1 VSAPHSSRR
10 LWRAVASATALGLA
24 GTALSVVAAPA
35 AHAADPVELQL
46 LNLNDFHGRIDA
58 DTTKFATTVEG
69 LRAAEPNTLLL
80 SAGDNVGATVFASST
95 QQDNPTIDVLNALGL
110 KSSAVGN
117 HEFDKGAADL
127 TGRIEAR
134 ADWRY
139 LGANVYRTG
148 TATPALPEYDTFEV
162 GGVTV
167 GVIGV
172 VTQETATAVTP
183 AGIADL
189 EFGDPVEAVNRVAG
203 RLTDGVPGNGEADV
217 VVAEYHEGA
226 GQGEADSTLAGEVAK
241 GGAFAS
247 IVEDTS
253 AAVDVIFTAHTH
265 ATYAWDAPVPDG
277 EGATR
282 PIVQTGSYGAHV
294 GRVTLT
300 YDPDTDTVTSYDA
313 TNVPRVAEANTALPA
328 VAKVKGIVDAA
339 LAHAAQVGNQ
349 PIGRQVGDIT
359 TAYTG
364 GTYTNGRYTGG
375 TRDDRSG
382 ESTLGNLVAET
393 LLAGPAAG
401 DPDFGVTNPGG
412 LRAEL
417 LAAGDTAQNPLNA
430 DRVVTYAEAAAVLP
444 FGNTVALVEMTGAQ
458 IDELF
463 EQQWREDAEE
473 PYLQLGVSNNLRVT
487 ADPSRPAGD
496 RITSIRL
503 DGTLLQPATSYT
515 VSTLSFL
522 AGGADGFTA
531 FRQGEVTDTGIL
543 DIEMFADHLRKAETV
558 RPDYARQQVEVSGTL
573 PATVGAGDEVDVD
586 LADLDLTSQGSPA
599 NTRVKAFA
607 VSGASYRELGT
618 FPVTNGAASVDLTVP
633 ADLAGEQGL
642 ALIAEPSRTLVG
654 AALPRLPSTLS
665 APLPAKLTYGQAWSI
680 PVTVGGPLLPS
691 GRVRLMDGDRLVRRA
706 DLVDGKVTISVAG
719 RSLAPGYHRLRVA
732 YLGDDNLGS
741 NAGKEIRVGVA
752 KATPRKLLVDVK
764 AKRIVVRR
772 HRPLLAVRVRPPAG
786 LDSVSG
792 DVRVVIKGGKR
803 ARLRLVNGRAV
814 MWLPT
819 FRFPGRKRIDITYLG
834 TTTVKRATRTIRV
847 RVTRR

>member
-1 VSAPHSSRR
+1 MPAPHPSRR
-10 LWRAVASATALGLA
+10 VLRAVASATALGLA

-58 DTTKFATTVEG
+58 NTTKFATTVEN

-80 SAGDNVGATVFASST
+80 SAGDNVGATVFASSV

-127 TGRIEAR
+127 TGRVEAR

-139 LGANVYRTG
+139 LGANVYRKG
-148 TATPALPEYDTFEV
+148 TTTPALPEYDTFEV

-172 VTQETATAVTP
+172 VTQETATIVSP

-189 EFGDPVEAVNRVAG
+189 DFGNPVQAVNRVAAQ
-203 RLTDGVPGNGEADV
+203 LTDADPSNGEADV

-226 GQGEADSTLAGEVAK
+226 GVGEPASTLAGEVAK

-247 IVEDTS
+247 IVNDTV
-253 AAVDVIFTAHTH
+253 AAVDVIFTGHSH
-265 ATYAWDAPVPDG
+265 ATYAWDAPVP
-277 EGATR
+277 GAATTR
-282 PIVQTGSYGAHV
+282 PIVQTGSYGANL
-294 GRVTLT
+294 GQVTLT
-300 YDPDTDTVTSYDA
+300 YDPDTDAVTAYDA
-313 TNVPRVAEANTALPA
+313 ANVARVAQENTALPA
-328 VAKVKGIVDAA
+328 VAKVKTIVDAA
-339 LAHAAQVGNQ
+339 LANAAQVGSQ
-349 PIGRQVGDIT
+349 AVGRQVGDIT
-359 TAYTG
+359 TAFTG
-364 GTYTNGRYTGG
+364 GTYTGGRYTGG
-375 TRDDRSG
+375 SRDDRAS

-393 LLAGPAAG
+393 LLAGPAVG

-417 LAAGDTAQNPLNA
+417 LAAGDTSQNPLNA
-430 DRVVTYAEAAAVLP
+430 DRVITYAEAAAVLP
-444 FGNTVALVEMTGAQ
+444 FGNTVALVELTGAQ
-458 IDELF
+458 IDQLF
-463 EQQWREDAEE
+463 EQQWRNDAED
-473 PYLQLGVSNNLRVT
+473 PYLQLGVSDNLRVT

-503 DGTLLQPATSYT
+503 DGKVLEPATPYT
-515 VSTLSFL
+515 VSTLNFL

-531 FRQGEVTDTGIL
+531 FSRGKVTDTGIL
-543 DIEMFADHLRKAETV
+543 DIEMFAAHLRKAGTV

-573 PATVGAGDEVDVD
+573 PDTITAGAQVDVD

-642 ALIAEPSRTLVG
+642 ALVAEPSRTVVG
-654 AALPRLPSTLS
+654 AALPKLASTLS
-665 APLPAKLTYGQAWSI
+665 APLPAKLTYGQGWSV
-680 PVTVGGPLLPS
+680 PVTVSGPLAAA
-691 GRVRLMDGDRLVRRA
+691 GRVRLMDGDRLIRRA
-706 DLVDGKVTISVAG
+706 DLVDGKVTLEVSG
-719 RSLAPGYHRLRVA
+719 RALVPGYHRLRVA
-732 YLGDDNLGS
+732 YLGDDNLAS
-741 NAGKEIRVGVA
+741 NAGSETRVGVA
-752 KATPRKLLVDVK
+752 KAAPRKLLLDVK

-772 HRPLLAVRVRPPAG
+772 HRPLLAIRVRPPTT

-792 DVRVVIKGGKR
+792 TVRVVIVGGQR
-803 ARLRLVNGRAV
+803 VRLPLVNGRAV
-814 MWLPT
+814 MWLPA
-819 FRFPGRKRIDITYLG
+819 FRVPGRKRIQVTYLG
-834 TTTVKRATRTIRV
+834 SATVKRISRTIRI
-847 RVTRR
+847 RVSRR